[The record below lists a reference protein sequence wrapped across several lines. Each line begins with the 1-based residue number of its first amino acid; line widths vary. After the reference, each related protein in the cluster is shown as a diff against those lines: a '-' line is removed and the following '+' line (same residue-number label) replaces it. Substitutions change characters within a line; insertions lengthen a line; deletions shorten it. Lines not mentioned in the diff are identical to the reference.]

1 MAIRQEKRIDAP
13 MPEVVETD
21 YGAQTVTA
29 ATETPIMDEK
39 VEDLDPVEEEVKDE
53 APAVE
58 ETVLKEKP
66 ASPKKAKGRPKK
78 ARK

>member
-21 YGAQTVTA
+21 YGAQTVKA
-29 ATETPIMDEK
+29 STETPIMEEK

-53 APAVE
+53 APAE
-58 ETVLKEKP
+58 EMVLKEKP

>member
-1 MAIRQEKRIDAP
+1 

-29 ATETPIMDEK
+29 STETPIMEEK

>member
-29 ATETPIMDEK
+29 ATETPIMGEK
-39 VEDLDPVEEEVKDE
+39 VEDLDPVEEEVSDE
-53 APAVE
+53 APAG

>member
-29 ATETPIMDEK
+29 ATETPIMEEQA
-39 VEDLDPVEEEVKDE
+39 VDLDQTEEEVSDE
-53 APAVE
+53 APAG